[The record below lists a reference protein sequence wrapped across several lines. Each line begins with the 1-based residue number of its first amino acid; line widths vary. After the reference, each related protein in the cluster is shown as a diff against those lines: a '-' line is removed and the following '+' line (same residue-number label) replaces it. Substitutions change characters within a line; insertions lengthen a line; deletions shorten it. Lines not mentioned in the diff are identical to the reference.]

1 MTESVR
7 AVLLVEDQLD
17 ASELLERLVRQA
29 YGEAE
34 ITVCITVSHALAQMD
49 RGWSLAL
56 IDLRLLDGSG
66 IDVLRRFKQAHPNVP
81 AIVTTMYSDD
91 ASVFAALQA
100 GADGYLLKTEPPEQ
114 LLTSLLS
121 MAQGEVPLSP
131 SIARR
136 MMRFFRSAQGLD
148 DEVAPMSALAG
159 DGDRAQELTP
169 RETEML
175 AAIGRGLSTQEAADQ
190 LGIGYHTACGYIK
203 SIYRKLDIGS
213 RAQAAVEAQRRRL
226 M

>member
-1 MTESVR
+1 MTELPR
-7 AVLLVEDQLD
+7 MVLLVEDQLD
-17 ASELLERLVRQA
+17 ASDLLERLVRQA
-29 YGEAE
+29 YGEAD
-34 ITVCITVSHALAQMD
+34 ITTCITVSHALAQMD
-49 RGWSLAL
+49 RRWSLAL

-66 IDVLRRFKQAHPNVP
+66 IDVLRRFKQVHPGVP

-100 GADGYLLKTEPPEQ
+100 GADGYLLKTQPPGQ
-114 LLTSLLS
+114 LLAALQS
-121 MAQGEVPLSP
+121 MARGDVPLSP
-131 SIARR
+131 PIARR
-136 MMRFFRSAQGLD
+136 MMRFFRGEGAAA
-148 DEVAPMSALAG
+148 APPGS
-159 DGDRAQELTP
+159 DRRDAPDVLTP

-190 LGIGYHTACGYIK
+190 LGIGYHTASGYIK